1 MDLTVALYYLTE
13 VVWPAGDDMIGRPLE
28 FRLVAQCATPADCD
42 RHAETRAK
50 SHGESGFDT
59 ERDAW
64 WGKDDER
71 IHYYHRTTDR
81 PGRFWKGLK
90 PMLLKSKGLDPTAKS
105 ESQGS
110 SAKPE
115 FPLRPPGARSLGKG
129 PKDKPEDREREELP
143 PIPGT

>member
-28 FRLVAQCATPADCD
+28 FRLVAQCATLADCD
-42 RHAETRAK
+42 RQAETRAK
-50 SHGESGFDT
+50 SHGESGFDA

-64 WGKDDER
+64 WGKDGER

-90 PMLLKSKGLDPTAKS
+90 PKLLKPKGLEPTTKS

-115 FPLRPPGARSLGKG
+115 PTPAARGEEPGQG
-129 PKDKPEDREREELP
+129 PDDKPEDREREELP